1 MNMRGFYTLLA
12 KEIRRFMLVT
22 VQTVLT
28 PVITSLL
35 YIVVFS
41 HVMNGRVEIYPG
53 ISYMAFLVP
62 GLVMMT
68 VIQNAYANST
78 SSIMQSKMMGSII
91 FLLLA
96 PLSSLEIYFA
106 YVLAAVLR
114 GIVVGAGVYL
124 VAWLFIDLPM
134 LHPGMVLLFIVLSGA
149 LLGGLGIIAGIWA
162 NQFEHMAA
170 FQNFIILPLSF
181 LSGVFYSIHALPDV
195 WRQASHFNPFFYM
208 VDGFRYGFL
217 GVSDVAPGLSI
228 AVVGIAFIMV
238 SLVAVMMLESGYK
251 LRQ

>member
-1 MNMRGFYTLLA
+1 MNTRGFNTLLV

-35 YIVVFS
+35 YIIVFAQ
-41 HVMNGRVEIYPG
+41 VLEGRIEVYPG
-53 ISYMAFLVP
+53 VSYLAFLVP

-68 VIQNAYANST
+68 VIQNAYANTT
-78 SSIMQSKMMGSII
+78 SSLMQSKMMGSII

-96 PLSSLEIYFA
+96 PLSSFEIYIA
-106 YVLAAVLR
+106 YLMAAILR
-114 GIVVGAGVYL
+114 GIIVGIGVYL
-124 VAWLFIDLPM
+124 IAILFIDMPFM
-134 LHPGMVLLFIVLSGA
+134 HPVVVLVYIVLSGGI
-149 LLGGLGIIAGIWA
+149 LGGLGIIAGIWA

-181 LSGVFYSIHALPDV
+181 LSGVFYSIKQLPPL
-195 WRQASHFNPFFYM
+195 WMQLSHFNPFFYM

-217 GVSDVAPGLSI
+217 GISDVPLGLSI
-228 AVVGIAFIMV
+228 GVTLMTLIIVSAVA
-238 SLVAVMMLESGYK
+238 LAMLQSGYK